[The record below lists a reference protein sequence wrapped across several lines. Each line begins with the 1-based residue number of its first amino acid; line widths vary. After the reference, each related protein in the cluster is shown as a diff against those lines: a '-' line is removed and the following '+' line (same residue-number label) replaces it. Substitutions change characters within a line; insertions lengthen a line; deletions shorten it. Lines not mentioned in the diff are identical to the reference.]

1 MSDSAFEI
9 EMDCTKCGR
18 YSTARFAG
26 VWDEIELDRKRA
38 GGVL

>member
-1 MSDSAFEI
+1 MMRARGIS
-9 EMDCTKCGR
+9 
-18 YSTARFAG
+18 ARFAG